1 MLETRLSFMK
11 IALQSFSAF
20 VILLAAALLSAAVQA
35 APEDPRTVVER
46 ATNGIINDLNKLTL
60 EQRTDAEIRRLV
72 MTWIIPAIDQQR
84 IAMGALGKH
93 WRRATPEQRQAFID
107 RYRELQIRTYSGA
120 FKAFNGEQFVF
131 EDVRYNDS
139 GDRALVKGTM
149 QQTDGK
155 LVPVDFRLYQRNKT
169 SDWLVYDAVIAGLGM
184 VKTYRDQLNERL
196 QNISIDELL
205 AELAEQTAD

>member
-1 MLETRLSFMK
+1 MK
-11 IALQSFSAF
+11 ITLQSFSAF

>member
-1 MLETRLSFMK
+1 MK

-72 MTWIIPAIDQQR
+72 MTWIVPAIDQQR

>member
-46 ATNGIINDLNKLTL
+46 ATNGIINDLNNLTP

-72 MTWIIPAIDQQR
+72 MTWIVPAIDQQR

-131 EDVRYNDS
+131 EEVRYNDS

-169 SDWLVYDAVIAGLGM
+169 SDWLVYDAIIAGLGM

-196 QNISIDELL
+196 QNISIDDLL

>member
-1 MLETRLSFMK
+1 MK

>member
-1 MLETRLSFMK
+1 MK

-107 RYRELQIRTYSGA
+107 RYLELQIRTYSGA
-120 FKAFNGEQFVF
+120 FKAFNGEQFSF
-131 EDVRYNDS
+131 EEVRYNDS
-139 GDRALVKGTM
+139 GDRALVKGTVK
-149 QQTDGK
+149 QTDGS
-155 LVPVDFRLYQRNKT
+155 LVPVDFRLYKPN
-169 SDWLVYDAVIAGLGM
+169 SDSGWLVYDAVIAGLGM

-196 QNISIDELL
+196 QNISMDALL
-205 AELAEQTAD
+205 AELAEQTAN